1 MATRTIAVK
10 VSPDGRIT
18 LPKRIRELLR
28 LKPGSEV
35 LLYEGPR
42 SVVLAGQKLSAE
54 ELQELDLMQW
64 SMDIDEKIRRR
75 NEELLRTGILTQEEF
90 L

>member
-1 MATRTIAVK
+1 MAIK

-18 LPKRIRELLR
+18 LPQRIRERLR
-28 LKPGSEV
+28 LKPGGEV

-42 SVVLAGQKLSAE
+42 LVVLAGEKLPAE
-54 ELQELDLMQW
+54 ELQGLDLMQW